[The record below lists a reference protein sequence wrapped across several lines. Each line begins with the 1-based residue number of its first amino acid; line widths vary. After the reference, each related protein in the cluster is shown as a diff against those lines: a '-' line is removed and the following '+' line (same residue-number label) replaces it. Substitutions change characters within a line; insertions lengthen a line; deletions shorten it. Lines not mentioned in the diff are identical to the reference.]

1 MSASAVVLPKP
12 AGACSTVSRRSN
24 SPSSRSSNGAR
35 RTYPAGGSGARTFA
49 SSSQDGTLVDAETP
63 GLGDPASPKDLE
75 GERARSPRYI
85 DTYTIEQAVED
96 KGHERPER
104 LRAGAGARGRAGRLR
119 PRVPALQPV
128 DGHAAAG
135 PARADVQ
142 RRPPLAGQDTGQ
154 LFSQEFDEKVEALAT
169 DDAKAS
175 EMEHAIRHEIN
186 VRVEENPA
194 FHQSL
199 RERLEEIIEQRR
211 QERLDAAQQLSRA
224 ALSPEGPSE
233 CDGRGEAARR
243 LAPSARA
250 GRAATDY
257 SRSRRTRVVV
267 PPSRVRAVAG
277 AGDGVA
283 GEGRRRDA
291 PRGDRRRSRL
301 SRPLPRGGSLFR
313 RTGQR

>member
-1 MSASAVVLPKP
+1 MGLQAIARVNRPLGEEKTYGLVVDYWGVSAKLQDALAIFSTTDVQGALAPNVDDLPRLQARHAAAMKFFQPVADTNDLNACVRVLEPEDVRAAFDLAFRRFSQSMDMLLPDQRALTYNADLRWLGKIR
-12 AGACSTVSRRSN
+12 GSSSRRS
-24 SPSSRSSNGAR
+24 STRRSK
-35 RTYPAGGSGARTFA
+35 P
-49 SSSQDGTLVDAETP
+49 
-63 GLGDPASPKDLE
+63 
-75 GERARSPRYI
+75 SPRTSWTSPRCGPT
-85 DTYTIEQAVED
+85 DD
-96 KGHERPER
+96 RRPGD
-104 LRAGAGARGRAGRLR
+104 LRDHLGRHAPRRGRAPEGSLDR
-119 PRVPALQPV
+119 
-128 DGHAAAG
+128 AAAA
-135 PARADVQ
+135 ARAVARSAARAARVRQ
-142 RRPPLAGQDTGQ
+142 RR
-154 LFSQEFDEKVEALAT
+154 
-169 DDAKAS
+169 
-175 EMEHAIRHEIN
+175 
-186 VRVEENPA
+186 
-194 FHQSL
+194 
-199 RERLEEIIEQRR
+199 ERP
-211 QERLDAAQQLSRA
+211 LSRA

>member
-96 KGHERPER
+96 KATVPIFYESRALDQPLKEHGAAGHRPREPPARGGEDLRPGRRLLGCVGEAAGCAGDLLDDGCPGGAGAERGRFAAAAGPPRRGDEVLSAGRGHERPER

-169 DDAKAS
+169 DIVDLAK
-175 EMEHAIRHEIN
+175 
-186 VRVEENPA
+186 VR
-194 FHQSL
+194 
-199 RERLEEIIEQRR
+199 
-211 QERLDAAQQLSRA
+211 
-224 ALSPEGPSE
+224 
-233 CDGRGEAARR
+233 
-243 LAPSARA
+243 
-250 GRAATDY
+250 TD
-257 SRSRRTRVVV
+257 R
-267 PPSRVRAVAG
+267 
-277 AGDGVA
+277 
-283 GEGRRRDA
+283 
-291 PRGDRRRSRL
+291 
-301 SRPLPRGGSLFR
+301 
-313 RTGQR
+313 